1 VTLRP
6 FLLALLLGMAAC
18 AGRPATQADCAALLD
33 RLVELELAERGLHD
47 AVLAERWKADA
58 RRRFAAELAA
68 CPGLSLPADALPCA
82 ATVERSGQLIQRCLR

>member
-1 VTLRP
+1 MIHRP
-6 FLLALLLGMAAC
+6 LLLALLLGITAC
-18 AGRPATQADCAALLD
+18 AGRPATQADCTALLD

-68 CPGLSLPADALPCA
+68 CPGLSLPPQALSCA
-82 ATVERSGQLIQRCLR
+82 ATAERSGQLVQRCLR